1 MLMTYFPA
9 NCDVPGSSGL
19 MPAASSGASPVVF
32 GSREIEL
39 DVGYVAARIRLLT
52 MLHSGWMADSSA
64 LADLLVLLPVP
75 SDLGCPPGPR
85 FVRVRLQEPVLGNGM
100 ITFPLSWGADD
111 DGRLRPVLDL
121 GLTLRAGL
129 PRRTYLRLD
138 GTVWLPA
145 ARAIRAVAVPS
156 PASPVFGPSVE
167 AWLSRLARSL
177 TSPAGRPSGP
187 SAAVQPG
194 SPPSGLS
201 AAGAADPDA
210 MEPDATE

>member
-9 NCDVPGSSGL
+9 NCDVPGSSGM
-19 MPAASSGASPVVF
+19 MPAASSGTSPVVF

-75 SDLGCPPGPR
+75 SDLGGPPGPR

-121 GLTLRAGL
+121 GLTLRAGP

-145 ARAIRAVAVPS
+145 ARPVRAVARPE
-156 PASPVFGPSVE
+156 PGIASVRPERRGLAVQAGAIADQASWLPV
-167 AWLSRLARSL
+167 R
-177 TSPAGRPSGP
+177 PAGGWPARI
-187 SAAVQPG
+187 AA
-194 SPPSGLS
+194 
-201 AAGAADPDA
+201 AAA
-210 MEPDATE
+210 